1 MVYNRRES
9 VMLCLP
15 FEVLTRLRVA
25 TNSIKHI
32 VAKHGSKMKR
42 IDVNH
47 KWLTDD
53 ASNKTDKEK
62 NKFIKVLRVLGG
74 VILML

>member
-9 VMLCLP
+9 VMLGLS

-47 KWLTDD
+47 KRLTDD
-53 ASNKTDKEK
+53 ASNRADKEK
-62 NKFIKVLRVLGG
+62 NKFIKVPRVLGG

>member
-9 VMLCLP
+9 VILCLP

-25 TNSIKHI
+25 TNI
-32 VAKHGSKMKR
+32 VAKQGSNTKR